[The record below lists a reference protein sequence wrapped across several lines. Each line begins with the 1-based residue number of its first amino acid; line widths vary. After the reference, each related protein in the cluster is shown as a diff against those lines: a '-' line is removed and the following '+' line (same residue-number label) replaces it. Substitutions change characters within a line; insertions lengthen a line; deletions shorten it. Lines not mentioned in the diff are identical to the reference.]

1 MIRIRNIHI
10 QYDKVI
16 LDSES
21 IDILVGKITLLK
33 GKSGIGKTALLYR
46 VGLMSDDESFYYE
59 YNGKEI
65 KTKKE
70 RYEFRKNNISFVL
83 QDIDFLPHLSVYQTI
98 EYFAKMYQKQLTKEY
113 IQKLL
118 LQVRLDIDLN
128 QNIMTLSLGEKQRLS
143 LVCSLIKEPT
153 FLILDEPTASL
164 DQENEKIILDILDEL
179 SKKGITILIASHSE
193 IVEHY
198 AQCIYVIEDTHLI
211 KVKDDFQEELVN
223 VNHHNK
229 IQRNF
234 LKNYVFNYIKH
245 YRFLYSF
252 LVMILTSFLLSMN
265 VFNIF
270 LEYSKENSIKILEG
284 QFNNKLVI
292 TQDEENMF
300 LNQDYTTYMS
310 SCSIQNAYPLYQ
322 MSVSYNEQDISIVPY
337 FENDHF
343 DRQLASSFDD
353 DKDGIYMDSTTYY
366 QYKESQTHDMEII
379 VQDQGQEYIVS
390 QTFKINGVLQDSY
403 QQHYTTE
410 SQRFIFMPYHMM
422 TDIYEKLDAS
432 HQYVGYVVL
441 YDSFQALEEGYKDL
455 QNQGYH
461 INDSFTDINS
471 LNGLT
476 DYYIQLQIIV
486 SSIILF
492 MTLIIDII
500 LMSHIHKQTRKE
512 NMVLR
517 LTGLSN
523 SQIMYISLYEYLIEM
538 IISVSIASVVSI
550 IISIVSSKL
559 NIQTIII
566 INVIYFIILLLER
579 IFLIYRELTKY
590 TIEKVLRESEGK

>member
-1 MIRIRNIHI
+1 M
-10 QYDKVI
+10 
-16 LDSES
+16 DSES

-252 LVMILTSFLLSMN
+252 LVMILTLSLLSMN

-270 LEYSKENSIKILEG
+270 L
-284 QFNNKLVI
+284 
-292 TQDEENMF
+292 
-300 LNQDYTTYMS
+300 
-310 SCSIQNAYPLYQ
+310 
-322 MSVSYNEQDISIVPY
+322 
-337 FENDHF
+337 
-343 DRQLASSFDD
+343 
-353 DKDGIYMDSTTYY
+353 
-366 QYKESQTHDMEII
+366 
-379 VQDQGQEYIVS
+379 
-390 QTFKINGVLQDSY
+390 
-403 QQHYTTE
+403 
-410 SQRFIFMPYHMM
+410 
-422 TDIYEKLDAS
+422 
-432 HQYVGYVVL
+432 
-441 YDSFQALEEGYKDL
+441 
-455 QNQGYH
+455 
-461 INDSFTDINS
+461 
-471 LNGLT
+471 
-476 DYYIQLQIIV
+476 
-486 SSIILF
+486 
-492 MTLIIDII
+492 
-500 LMSHIHKQTRKE
+500 
-512 NMVLR
+512 
-517 LTGLSN
+517 
-523 SQIMYISLYEYLIEM
+523 
-538 IISVSIASVVSI
+538 
-550 IISIVSSKL
+550 
-559 NIQTIII
+559 
-566 INVIYFIILLLER
+566 
-579 IFLIYRELTKY
+579 
-590 TIEKVLRESEGK
+590 

>member
-1 MIRIRNIHI
+1 
-10 QYDKVI
+10 
-16 LDSES
+16 
-21 IDILVGKITLLK
+21 
-33 GKSGIGKTALLYR
+33 
-46 VGLMSDDESFYYE
+46 
-59 YNGKEI
+59 
-65 KTKKE
+65 
-70 RYEFRKNNISFVL
+70 
-83 QDIDFLPHLSVYQTI
+83 
-98 EYFAKMYQKQLTKEY
+98 MYQKQLTKEY

-252 LVMILTSFLLSMN
+252 LVMILTLSLLSMN

-300 LNQDYTTYMS
+300 LNQDYTTYICLHVLFKTLIHYTKCQYHIMNKIS
-310 SCSIQNAYPLYQ
+310 LLFPILKMITLIDNLLVVLTMIKMAY
-322 MSVSYNEQDISIVPY
+322 IW
-337 FENDHF
+337 
-343 DRQLASSFDD
+343 
-353 DKDGIYMDSTTYY
+353 
-366 QYKESQTHDMEII
+366 I
-379 VQDQGQEYIVS
+379 VQ
-390 QTFKINGVLQDSY
+390 
-403 QQHYTTE
+403 H
-410 SQRFIFMPYHMM
+410 
-422 TDIYEKLDAS
+422 
-432 HQYVGYVVL
+432 
-441 YDSFQALEEGYKDL
+441 
-455 QNQGYH
+455 
-461 INDSFTDINS
+461 
-471 LNGLT
+471 
-476 DYYIQLQIIV
+476 
-486 SSIILF
+486 
-492 MTLIIDII
+492 
-500 LMSHIHKQTRKE
+500 
-512 NMVLR
+512 
-517 LTGLSN
+517 
-523 SQIMYISLYEYLIEM
+523 
-538 IISVSIASVVSI
+538 
-550 IISIVSSKL
+550 IISIKNL
-559 NIQTIII
+559 KHMIW
-566 INVIYFIILLLER
+566 
-579 IFLIYRELTKY
+579 K
-590 TIEKVLRESEGK
+590 